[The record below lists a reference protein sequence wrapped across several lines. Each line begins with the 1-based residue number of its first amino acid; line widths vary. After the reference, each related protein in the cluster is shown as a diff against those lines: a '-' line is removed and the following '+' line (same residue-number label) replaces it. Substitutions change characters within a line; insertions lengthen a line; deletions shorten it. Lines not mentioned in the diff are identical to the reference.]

1 MATLTLQVK
10 YNCMSCKEAR
20 SSSGNGCKCGDL
32 FPVLLAMSGEQIC
45 PNFEYDPTK
54 EERREQSNSN
64 EHYEQNE
71 LHRNSRTSQKVD

>member
-20 SSSGNGCKCGDL
+20 SISGNGCKCGDL
-32 FPVLLAMSGEQIC
+32 FPLLLAMSGEHTC

-54 EERREQSNSN
+54 VELRKQSNKMKYEN
-64 EHYEQNE
+64 ESS
-71 LHRNSRTSQKVD
+71 L

>member
-1 MATLTLQVK
+1 MATLTLQIK

-20 SSSGNGCKCGDL
+20 SLSGNGCKCGDL

-54 EERREQSNSN
+54 EERRKQLNSN

-71 LHRNSRTSQKVD
+71 LHRNN